1 MKEQNSG
8 NSPIPYSFLETWMQ
22 MRAENREF
30 FIKDRYNSFLIDE
43 MGDIDSARRILARKG
58 NNSDVDMCTDG
69 RFF

>member
-8 NSPIPYSFLETWMQ
+8 NAQIPYSFLETWMR

-43 MGDIDSARRILARKG
+43 MGDLDSARRILERKG
-58 NNSDVDMCTDG
+58 GNSYTDTDG